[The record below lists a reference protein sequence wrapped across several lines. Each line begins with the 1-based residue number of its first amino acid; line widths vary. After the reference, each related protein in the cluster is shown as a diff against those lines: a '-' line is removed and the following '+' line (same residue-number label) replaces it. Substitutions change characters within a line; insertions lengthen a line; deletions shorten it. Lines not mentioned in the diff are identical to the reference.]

1 LVEVYILYPTCWGGH
16 NTSAFQKAGLFHRP
30 RLFTSNP
37 QNFDM
42 TLRQFLW
49 DNFGFD
55 IYEWDEGDIR
65 F

>member
-1 LVEVYILYPTCWGGH
+1 
-16 NTSAFQKAGLFHRP
+16 
-30 RLFTSNP
+30 
-37 QNFDM
+37 M

-55 IYEWDEGDIR
+55 IYEWDEGDLR

>member
-1 LVEVYILYPTCWGGH
+1 MERGRPTVAVDLRP
-16 NTSAFQKAGLFHRP
+16 AFEGEE
-30 RLFTSNP
+30 T
-37 QNFDM
+37 M

-55 IYEWDEGDIR
+55 IYEWDEGDLR

>member
-1 LVEVYILYPTCWGGH
+1 MASPPHSTGEAT
-16 NTSAFQKAGLFHRP
+16 
-30 RLFTSNP
+30 
-37 QNFDM
+37 M

-55 IYEWDEGDIR
+55 IYEWDEADIR

>member
-1 LVEVYILYPTCWGGH
+1 LEERRVE
-16 NTSAFQKAGLFHRP
+16 
-30 RLFTSNP
+30 
-37 QNFDM
+37 M

-55 IYEWDEGDIR
+55 IYEWDEGDLR